1 VTASLTGVAALGAD
15 ELAACS
21 GPVEANA
28 LAVAAALG
36 DAGVER
42 SAVDAV
48 LTYDSIVAPDL
59 MQANRVAEY
68 LGLAPSYAATV
79 GSGGATPAAA
89 VAIAIGL
96 IEAGLAR
103 NVVFA
108 HADLRAAVKREAVGR
123 MAAVVGNP
131 EFEAPF
137 GPIVPTLYS
146 FLAQW
151 LIESGRAT
159 REDLARIAVQ
169 TRAWAALNPAAKM
182 RKPLTLEEVL
192 DAPRVAGPLGR
203 YDCCLITDFAGALVV
218 SGEPDVGPLAGGQQA
233 QRGGSCMVGDRAA
246 GGGDAGA
253 DRAADRG
260 RAGEDR
266 AARGSHASADRVAG
280 EGCVGGGRAAE
291 GSYADADRAAGG
303 GHATADRAAG
313 RGRAGGDRVAG
324 EGRGDAG
331 EARQSRAVRILGAA
345 GAATHEEILQ
355 MDADD
360 PLAAPTALAGE
371 LYGQAGV
378 TASDL
383 DLAYLYDS
391 FTVTTG
397 LQLLAYG
404 IDGGEGLGALLA
416 DPGIGPGGRLPVNT
430 HGGLL
435 SATTSGLF
443 HIVEAVRQLR
453 GEAGDRQVDGAR
465 TALVSNIG
473 GVFSNHCAL
482 LLAR

>member
-1 VTASLTGVAALGAD
+1 MSGASLTGVAALRAE

-28 LAVAAALG
+28 LAVAAALA
-36 DAGVER
+36 DAGIDR
-42 SAVDAV
+42 DAVDAV
-48 LTYDSIVAPDL
+48 LTYDSIVAPDI

-68 LGLAPSYAATV
+68 VGLAPSYAATV
-79 GSGGATPAAA
+79 GSGGATPTAA
-89 VAIAIGL
+89 VALAIGL

-169 TRAWAALNPAAKM
+169 TRAWAALNPDAKM
-182 RKPLTLEEVL
+182 RKSLTLEEVL
-192 DAPRVAGPLGR
+192 EAPRVAGPLGR

-218 SGEPDVGPLAGGQQA
+218 SGEPGKGRVTGGRGAGLVGGRTAGG
-233 QRGGSCMVGDRAA
+233 R
-246 GGGDAGA
+246 GA
-253 DRAADRG
+253 DP
-260 RAGEDR
+260 
-266 AARGSHASADRVAG
+266 
-280 EGCVGGGRAAE
+280 GGGRM
-291 GSYADADRAAGG
+291 AGG
-303 GHATADRAAG
+303 RQ
-313 RGRAGGDRVAG
+313 GDRP
-324 EGRGDAG
+324 E
-331 EARQSRAVRILGAA
+331 VRILAAA

-360 PLAAPTALAGE
+360 PLAAPAAVAAE
-371 LYGQAGV
+371 LYERAGID
-378 TASDL
+378 AADL

-391 FTVTTG
+391 FTVTTA

-404 IDGGEGLGALLA
+404 LDRGEGLATLLA
-416 DPGIGPGGRLPVNT
+416 EPGIGPGGALPVNT

-435 SATTSGLF
+435 SATTGGLF

-453 GEAGDRQVDGAR
+453 GEAGERQVEGAR

-473 GVFSNHCAL
+473 GVFSNHCSL
-482 LLAR
+482 VLGTR

>member
-1 VTASLTGVAALGAD
+1 MTGASLSGVAVLGAD

-21 GPVEANA
+21 GPVEAGA
-28 LAVAAALG
+28 LAVAAALE
-36 DAGVER
+36 DAGIDR
-42 SAVDAV
+42 GAVDAV

-68 LGLAPSYAATV
+68 LGLAPSSAATI
-79 GSGGATPAAA
+79 GSGGATPTAA
-89 VAIAIGL
+89 VALATGL

-108 HADLRAAVKREAVGR
+108 HADLRAAVRQQAVGR

-146 FLAQW
+146 FLARW
-151 LIESGRAT
+151 LIESGRVTA
-159 REDLARIAVQ
+159 EDLARIAVQ
-169 TRAWAALNPAAKM
+169 TRAWATLNPEAKM
-182 RKPLTLEEVL
+182 RKPLSLEEVL

-218 SGEPDVGPLAGGQQA
+218 SGEP
-233 QRGGSCMVGDRAA
+233 
-246 GGGDAGA
+246 
-253 DRAADRG
+253 
-260 RAGEDR
+260 GE
-266 AARGSHASADRVAG
+266 
-280 EGCVGGGRAAE
+280 
-291 GSYADADRAAGG
+291 
-303 GHATADRAAG
+303 
-313 RGRAGGDRVAG
+313 
-324 EGRGDAG
+324 
-331 EARQSRAVRILGAA
+331 VRILGAA

-360 PLAAPTALAGE
+360 PLAAPAALAAE
-371 LYGQAGV
+371 LYGRAAI
-378 TASDL
+378 TAADL

-391 FTVTTG
+391 FTVTTA

-404 IDGGEGLGALLA
+404 LDRGEGLGALLA
-416 DPGIGPGGRLPVNT
+416 DPGIGPGGALPVNT

-435 SATTSGLF
+435 SATTGGLF
-443 HIVEAVRQLR
+443 HIVEATRQLR
-453 GEAGDRQVDGAR
+453 GEAGERQVAGAR
-465 TALVSNIG
+465 TALVSNVG

-482 LLAR
+482 ALGTR

>member
-28 LAVAAALG
+28 LAVAAALD
-36 DAGVER
+36 DAGIDR
-42 SAVDAV
+42 GAVDAV
-48 LTYDSIVAPDL
+48 LTYDSIVAPDI

-89 VAIAIGL
+89 VALAIGL
-96 IEAGLAR
+96 VEAGLAR

-169 TRAWAALNPAAKM
+169 TRAWATLNPAAKM
-182 RKPLTLEEVL
+182 RAPLTVEEVL
-192 DAPRVAGPLGR
+192 DAPPVAGPLGR

-218 SGEPDVGPLAGGQQA
+218 SGEP
-233 QRGGSCMVGDRAA
+233 
-246 GGGDAGA
+246 
-253 DRAADRG
+253 
-260 RAGEDR
+260 GE
-266 AARGSHASADRVAG
+266 
-280 EGCVGGGRAAE
+280 
-291 GSYADADRAAGG
+291 
-303 GHATADRAAG
+303 
-313 RGRAGGDRVAG
+313 
-324 EGRGDAG
+324 
-331 EARQSRAVRILGAA
+331 VRILAAA

-355 MDADD
+355 MNADD
-360 PLAAPTALAGE
+360 PLAAPTALAAE
-371 LYGQAGV
+371 LYERAGI
-378 TASDL
+378 AAADL

-391 FTVTTG
+391 FTITTA

-404 IDGGEGLGALLA
+404 LDRGEGLGALLA
-416 DPGIGPGGRLPVNT
+416 DPGIGPGARLPVNT

-443 HIVEAVRQLR
+443 HLVEAVRQLR
-453 GEAGDRQVDGAR
+453 GEADDRQVDGAR
-465 TALVSNIG
+465 TALVTNIG
-473 GVFSNHCAL
+473 GVFSNHAAL
-482 LLAR
+482 VLGVR